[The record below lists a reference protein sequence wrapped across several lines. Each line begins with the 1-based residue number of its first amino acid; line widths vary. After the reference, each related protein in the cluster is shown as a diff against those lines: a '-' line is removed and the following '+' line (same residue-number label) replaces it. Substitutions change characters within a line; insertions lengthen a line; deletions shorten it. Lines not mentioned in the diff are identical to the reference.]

1 MNDINLTDSNEILSG
16 LAEIIEEIAG
26 PRKNPIVL
34 AASFDADLD
43 LDSLTM
49 VEIIV
54 AAEERFDIRIP
65 DAAFAEL
72 TTVGN
77 AVDFIARSAAE
88 KASA

>member
-1 MNDINLTDSNEILSG
+1 MSDINLTDTNAILAG
-16 LAEIIEEIAG
+16 LAEIIDEIAG
-26 PRKNPIVL
+26 PRKNPVVL
-34 AASFDADLD
+34 EASFDADLD

-77 AVDFIARSAAE
+77 AVEFIARSAAE